1 MEVVRPAKCPHCGS
15 EVDKPFKTWDVKP
28 KRGGKRIDVLF
39 EAVTL
44 ENWGTIIDESTIPP
58 RVDHSLLRKGELIE
72 L

>member
-1 MEVVRPAKCPHCGS
+1 VLLRIRKEGRIFSGEIVFPAKDLG
-15 EVDKPFKTWDVKP
+15 EE
-28 KRGGKRIDVLF
+28 GGKRIDVLF
-39 EAVTL
+39 GAVTL